1 LNRYLTVA
9 ADRNAT
15 PDAIMFCRNRRD
27 VFSKLAALA
36 EDVIV
41 ASASQTFVE
50 RIFSKCGVLTTGLRN
65 LMKRSLEMQAFLK
78 LSANIV

>member
-1 LNRYLTVA
+1 MRSEVDNADGVIGQLNRYLTVA

-15 PDAIMFCRNRRD
+15 PDAIMFCQNRRD

-41 ASASQTFVE
+41 ASASQAFVE
-50 RIFSKCGVLTTGLRN
+50 RIFS
-65 LMKRSLEMQAFLK
+65 
-78 LSANIV
+78 